1 MMTSDDDRG
10 SDGAQLGADDVPP
23 SMPKW
28 VKYLLLGV
36 AAVVVIAILAML
48 IVGGDHGPGRH
59 GGSPSTPEGPDTTV
73 ALT

>member
-1 MMTSDDDRG
+1 MVTSDDDRG
-10 SDGAQLGADDVPP
+10 PGGDQRGAGDVPP
-23 SMPKW
+23 SMPQW

-48 IVGGDHGPGRH
+48 VVGGNHGPGRH
-59 GGSPSTPEGPDTTV
+59 GGSPSAPVGPGTTV